1 MELVDTLVLGTSAQ
15 AWGFESLQGH
25 QSFKNFQPDGVWKDS
40 ARKCRFVRTI
50 TWLVA
55 VVAAYEH
62 GDMKI
67 RISNVTV

>member
-1 MELVDTLVLGTSAQ
+1 MELVDTLDLGSSALRRGGSSPSWRTKVL
-15 AWGFESLQGH
+15 
-25 QSFKNFQPDGVWKDS
+25 KFQPDGVWKDS